1 MQKPPRHTQW
11 GSLVW
16 LTLHANSFGGRQA
29 TDNTSVR
36 RTTWRVT
43 WCLYQPFSP
52 EHQQRFGCQESF
64 ITTCF
69 WPLLCNQHHL
79 LMCAHYT
86 FCFLPPSFPSFLLL
100 LLLFLLGGRGTSR
113 FLVPGRD
120 DITCSRYSCST
131 AGPRGGRWA
140 AGSPTGIPTEK
151 TRKKDTTSSQP
162 PVRCGT
168 ISSSLEE
175 S

>member
-100 LLLFLLGGRGTSR
+100 LLLFYRGLKRTYKHEIASESAVQR
-113 FLVPGRD
+113 LCKAVKFHVVWAGEPFVWVWSIRRDWSWGVP
-120 DITCSRYSCST
+120 
-131 AGPRGGRWA
+131 
-140 AGSPTGIPTEK
+140 
-151 TRKKDTTSSQP
+151 
-162 PVRCGT
+162 
-168 ISSSLEE
+168 L
-175 S
+175 